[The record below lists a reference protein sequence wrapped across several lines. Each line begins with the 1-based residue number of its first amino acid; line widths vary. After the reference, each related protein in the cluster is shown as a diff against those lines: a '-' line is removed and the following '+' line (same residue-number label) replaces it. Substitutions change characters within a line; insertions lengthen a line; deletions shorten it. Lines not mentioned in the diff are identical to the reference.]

1 MNIHHERI
9 LPDDAPTSEQLFRL
23 ASVGIVAATKRQRL
37 RRSRSTPKAH
47 MFVDELH
54 LLRTPA
60 NGEVR
65 EIHHRM
71 AGRIGRRA
79 INDVSIPAWSMR
91 FLDSYWVEQDEGH
104 WLGQRSTYRFEW
116 KKDQTMVAKKN
127 TIYLD
132 NAFSDEPETSAE
144 RFFEQVTRLDITSV
158 ELLHA
163 QMQLEEVSAGD
174 CDELIADA
182 QGYYGQL
189 VGVQGDNL

>member
-1 MNIHHERI
+1 MNIHHERL
-9 LPDDAPTSEQLFRL
+9 LPDDTPTSEQLFRL

-37 RRSRSTPKAH
+37 RRSRATPKAH

-60 NGEVR
+60 DGEVR

-91 FLDSYWVEQDEGH
+91 FLDSYWVEQAEGH

-116 KKDQTMVAKKN
+116 KKDQTMMARKH
-127 TIYLD
+127 TIFLENNQSDPQQTALGDYDAQIRSLD
-132 NAFSDEPETSAE
+132 D
-144 RFFEQVTRLDITSV
+144 LSV
-158 ELLHA
+158 DLLHA
-163 QMQLEEVSAGD
+163 QMQIETVSAGD

-182 QGYYGQL
+182 QQYYGQL
-189 VGVQGDNL
+189 AGAWRDKA